1 MHALHRS
8 SLFLLAFAS
17 MSAAA
22 PYAAAQ
28 AWPARS
34 IRLVVPSAAGG
45 GTDLS
50 ARTIAPKL
58 SERLGQQVVVDNRG
72 GGGSIIGNEIAA
84 HATPDGYTLLMG
96 ISTLAI
102 LPSMY
107 TKLPYDTL
115 KDIAPISVVV
125 AVPNALTVHPS
136 VPARTVK
143 ELIALARARPGAIN
157 FASAGPGTNPHLSA
171 ELFKSMTRTDIV
183 HVPYKGSGPASI
195 GLLAGETAMS
205 FISVPTIINHVK
217 AGRLRPLG
225 LTTARRS
232 PILPDLPTIAEAGVP
247 GYEAQQWFA
256 LAAPGATPRPIIE
269 RLHKELMAVLRDPDV
284 VARFGAQGAVIVGN
298 TPEEFGAYLRSELD
312 KWARVI
318 RDAGIKP
325 LR

>member
-1 MHALHRS
+1 MMHPTRFIAL
-8 SLFLLAFAS
+8 LPLAALLA
-17 MSAAA
+17 AAA
-22 PYAAAQ
+22 PQCGAQ
-28 AWPARS
+28 TYPARA
-34 IRLVVPSAAGG
+34 IRLVVPSAPGG

-84 HATPDGYTLLMG
+84 HAPPDGYTLLMG

-102 LPSMY
+102 LPAMY

-136 VPARTVK
+136 VPARSVK
-143 ELIALARARPGAIN
+143 EVIALARAKPGALN
-157 FASAGPGTNPHLSA
+157 FASAGPGTNPHLAA
-171 ELFKSMTRTDIV
+171 ELFKAMTKIDIV
-183 HVPYKGSGPASI
+183 HVPYKGSGPAVI
-195 GLLAGETAMS
+195 GLLGGETALS
-205 FISVPTIINHVK
+205 FASVPSIINHVK

-225 LTTARRS
+225 LTTAKRS
-232 PILPDLPTIAEAGVP
+232 AALPDVPPIAEAGVP

-269 RLHKELMAVLRDPDV
+269 RLHKELVAVLHEPDV
-284 VARFGAQGAVIVGN
+284 VNQFAAQGAVIIGN
-298 TPEEFGAYLRSELD
+298 SPEQFAAYLRSELD
-312 KWARVI
+312 KWSRVI
-318 RDAGIKP
+318 RAAGIKP

>member
-1 MHALHRS
+1 MHRTLAIAL
-8 SLFLLAFAS
+8 LPAAAL
-17 MSAAA
+17 MTAAA
-22 PYAAAQ
+22 PQCGAQ
-28 AWPARS
+28 GYPARS
-34 IRLVVPSAAGG
+34 IRLVVPSAPGG

-84 HATPDGYTLLMG
+84 HAPPDGYTLLMG

-107 TKLPYDTL
+107 SKLPYDTL

-125 AVPNALTVHPS
+125 AVPNALTLHPS
-136 VPARTVK
+136 IPARSVK
-143 ELIALARARPGAIN
+143 DVIALARAKPGALN
-157 FASAGPGTNPHLSA
+157 FASAGPGTNPHLAA
-171 ELFKSMTRTDIV
+171 ELFKALTKVDIV
-183 HVPYKGSGPASI
+183 HVPYKGSGPAVI
-195 GLLAGETAMS
+195 GLIGGETAMS
-205 FISVPTIINHVK
+205 FASVPSIINHVK
-217 AGRLRPLG
+217 AGRLRPLAV
-225 LTTARRS
+225 TTARRS
-232 PILPDLPTIAEAGVP
+232 KALPDLPTIAEAGVP

-269 RLHKELMAVLRDPDV
+269 RLHKELMVVLRDAEV
-284 VARFGAQGAVIVGN
+284 VSQFAAQGAEIVGN
-298 TPEEFGAYLRSELD
+298 TPEEFAAYLKSELD

-318 RDAGIKP
+318 REAGIKP